1 MRVTY
6 GFSRSGCNGFSDL
19 VNVYLASL
27 PDKLYVGVGTNDIQA
42 GGQCLVDGA
51 GSQLPPRMRIVFF
64 SGFNPK
70 YFTASA
76 CRMEC
81 PSRFWRT
88 GLPVM
93 IIFSVREEFFHTFVR
108 PRKSCMPSV
117 PAACW

>member
-51 GSQLPPRMRIVFF
+51 GSQAAAQNEDSLLFR
-64 SGFNPK
+64 
-70 YFTASA
+70 
-76 CRMEC
+76 
-81 PSRFWRT
+81 
-88 GLPVM
+88 GLSEVLFGGCGQDGM
-93 IIFSVREEFFHTFVR
+93 SE
-108 PRKSCMPSV
+108 
-117 PAACW
+117 